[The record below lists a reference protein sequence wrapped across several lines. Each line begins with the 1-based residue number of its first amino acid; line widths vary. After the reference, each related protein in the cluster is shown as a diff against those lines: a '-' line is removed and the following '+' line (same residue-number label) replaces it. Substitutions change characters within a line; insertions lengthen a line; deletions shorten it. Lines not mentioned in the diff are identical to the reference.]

1 MSDQP
6 ITLVQFPR
14 HLGIP
19 NASPF
24 CAKLELWLKLAEIPF
39 EIKEQVMPNS
49 APKKKIPWIIDQGVN
64 IGDSTLII
72 EHLTKTRE
80 VKLDEGLTLKE
91 LGLDQAIV
99 ALLEERIYWQLVYD
113 RWIGGGWPG
122 ISAAFFS
129 SMPAIV
135 QPFMRAFAKRMVLRQ
150 LWEQGTARHGAD
162 EVYAMASRDLSA
174 LAAIVGKGP
183 YVHGETIRS
192 IDCAVWGTL
201 ISLTQVE
208 LDTPM
213 TRAARSHDNL
223 VAYADRITREYF
235 PDFAAS
241 A

>member
-1 MSDQP
+1 MSNQS

-39 EIKEQVMPNS
+39 EIEEQVMPNS
-49 APKKKIPWIIDQGVN
+49 APKKKIPWIIDQGIN

-72 EHLTKTRE
+72 EHLTKTRGI
-80 VKLDEGLTLKE
+80 KLDDGLSAKQR
-91 LGLDQAIV
+91 GGDQALV
-99 ALLEERIYWQLVYD
+99 ALLEERLYWQLVCD

-129 SMPAIV
+129 SMPAII
-135 QPFMRAFAKRMVLRQ
+135 QPVMRAYAKRMVRRQ
-150 LWEQGTARHGAD
+150 LWTQGTARHSLD
-162 EVYAMASRDLSA
+162 EIYAMAARDLTA
-174 LAAIVGKGP
+174 LSDIVGDGP
-183 YVHGETIRS
+183 YVHGDQIRS

-201 ISLTQVE
+201 ISLIQAD

-213 TRAARSHDNL
+213 TQAARSHGNL
-223 VAYADRITREYF
+223 VAYADRITQKYF
-235 PDFAAS
+235 PDFAK
-241 A
+241 